1 MSNKKSGQIFGPKKA
16 VKNSGVGIDFEVTD
30 FIDRYVNGNCFEKEE
45 VLAVF
50 HCEDTI
56 KQRHPNSELS
66 LGGSTSITVV
76 RAKVSERETAV
87 AFDVGRVESGPD
99 GLGMHASATGV
110 SGKVTMGP
118 IDVGATVGQ
127 LTGGAKLVDEHG
139 LDAKIEASASVVKA
153 NVGPLTMDVGVG
165 IDTGV
170 KIGDDGVGLKIL
182 GTGLQ
187 IGKRTEISFFGSKIG
202 FNF

>member
-1 MSNKKSGQIFGPKKA
+1 MCCVGFFCCRLFKGPKKTDN
-16 VKNSGVGIDFEVTD
+16 NSSVGIDFEVTD
-30 FIDRYVNGNCFEKEE
+30 FIDRSGNGNCFEKEE
-45 VLAVF
+45 VLA
-50 HCEDTI
+50 E
-56 KQRHPNSELS
+56 
-66 LGGSTSITVV
+66 SITVV